1 MIRNDLTFYEST
13 AVLCFGSNPMAR
25 EYLYLKPLRNSDTFT
40 VHLYTGNRKISFF
53 HKYFKPIN
61 TWLCSMKKCMQM
73 FKQWYLQM
81 MDGGCTKY
89 YRITGN
95 Y

>member
-13 AVLCFGSNPMAR
+13 AVLCFGYNPMAR
-25 EYLYLKPLRNSDTFT
+25 EASQKLSDTFT
-40 VHLYTGNRKISFF
+40 VHFYTGNRKISFF

-61 TWLCSMKKCMQM
+61 TWLCSMKTISECMQM

>member
-1 MIRNDLTFYEST
+1 MIRNDLMFYEST
-13 AVLCFGSNPMAR
+13 AVLCFGYNPMAR

-61 TWLCSMKKCMQM
+61 TLLCSMKKCMQM

>member
-1 MIRNDLTFYEST
+1 MIRNDLTF
-13 AVLCFGSNPMAR
+13 C
-25 EYLYLKPLRNSDTFT
+25 PLFWLQPYGTGVFILEASQKLSDTFT
-40 VHLYTGNRKISFF
+40 VHFYTGNRKISFF

>member
-13 AVLCFGSNPMAR
+13 AVLCFGYNPMAHL
-25 EYLYLKPLRNSDTFT
+25 EASQKLSDTFT
-40 VHLYTGNRKISFF
+40 VHFYTGNRKISFF